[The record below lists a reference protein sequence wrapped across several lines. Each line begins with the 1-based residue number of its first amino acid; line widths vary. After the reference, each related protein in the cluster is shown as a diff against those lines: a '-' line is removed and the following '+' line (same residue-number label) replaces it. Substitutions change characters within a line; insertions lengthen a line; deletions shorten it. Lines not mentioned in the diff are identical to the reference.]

1 LPKIELNTSQ
11 HIPIQYELA
20 SLRDRILGFLL
31 DAVLL
36 FGVFI
41 ILIIFFP
48 SLFQFSNPLFVF
60 VILPILFFYNLA
72 FETLNRG
79 QSPGK
84 MIMGIQVVRIDGKE
98 CTISEYLTRWIMRP
112 VEIYSSM
119 GALAAVLI
127 AGSENRQRLGDM
139 AAGTTVVQVRPALR
153 FSLNHIL
160 GIQGLDNYQPRYH
173 GITTFSEQDMLILKN
188 ALDRYKAYKNE
199 AHQQV
204 LEQLADK
211 VEERLGIQEHE
222 LTTEQFLK
230 RVLTDYVVLTR

>member
-1 LPKIELNTSQ
+1 MQRIELNTSQ

-20 SLRDRILGFLL
+20 SLRDRMLAYAL
-31 DAVLL
+31 DAVLI
-36 FGVFI
+36 FGIAI

-48 SLFQFSNPLFVF
+48 NLFQFSNPIFVF
-60 VILPILFFYNLA
+60 LVIPTLLFYNLA

-84 MIMGIQVVRIDGKE
+84 MIIGIQVVRLDGKE

-112 VEIYSSM
+112 VEIYSSL
-119 GALAAVLI
+119 GALASILI

-139 AAGTTVVQVRPALR
+139 AAGTTIVRARPSLK
-153 FSLNHIL
+153 FSLQHIL
-160 GIQGLDNYQPRYH
+160 GIQAIENYQPRYP
-173 GITTFSEQDMLILKN
+173 GVIIFTEQDMLILKN
-188 ALDRYKAYKNE
+188 ALDRYKMYKNE
-199 AHQQV
+199 AHSEY

-211 VEERLGIQEHE
+211 IEEILNLSESE